1 MDTFTS
7 FWLWQL
13 LGRLHPLVVHFPIG
27 LLVVGLFLES
37 LTLGGR
43 RPGLREGIVWL
54 VRLGAASAVLAAA
67 FGWLL
72 VTADEITG
80 ELVGYHQWLGV
91 ATAVLAVGAA
101 YLLERVQK
109 NEPKEGPSMLWA
121 YRSVLTLS
129 VLCLT
134 AAGHLGS
141 GLTHGSEYLA
151 STLPWNQNGETA
163 EASGALLDE
172 LASVQEASALSE
184 PDLNRLNIQVR
195 QIFAHTCYRCHS
207 SDKQEGDLRLD
218 SEEGVMRGGEGGPVV
233 LPGNAAESEII
244 RRLRLPAS
252 HEEAMPEKGDR
263 LAEKEI
269 ALIELWIDEGA
280 HWADEELQV
289 FFEAALALNKP
300 DVPDG
305 PGDNPID
312 RFVNAYF
319 IEQDLTWPEPASD
332 VVFIRRAYLDLIG
345 LLPKPEEV
353 DAFLAEQAPNKRVRL
368 VDSLLARDEAYAQHW
383 LSFWN
388 DLLRNDYSGTGFI
401 TGGREQITGW
411 LYDALLTN
419 ESYDAMV
426 RALLNPND
434 DTEGFI
440 KGIKW
445 RGAVNA
451 SQTTEMQAAQNVSQA
466 LLGLNLKCA
475 SCHNSFVSNWTLDE
489 AYAFAG
495 VFSDTT
501 LEVVRCD
508 APTGRTAKA
517 SFLYPELGQVDGSL
531 PVSERLV
538 QLADIMVKPENG
550 RLYRT
555 MVNRLWAQ
563 IMGRG
568 IVEPVDEMDNTP
580 WSQALLDWLASDLI
594 ENGHDLKHVI
604 RTIAT
609 SKTYGLPSV
618 GLESA
623 DSVTDE
629 AFVFEGP
636 LRKRLTAEQFADA
649 LSQTVAPVY
658 AAVAFD
664 PYDRSVPADWIWFP
678 ASQNER
684 NSLPEPGVY
693 YFRHRFSLP
702 AMEVAAA
709 EMLVTADHA
718 FRLYLNG
725 RLAGEGSDW
734 REVGRFDV
742 ARRLQAGAN
751 IIAVEAEN
759 EGTIPNP
766 AGLLLSLKITFADG
780 TERTVTT
787 FGTGSQGGPAAG
799 EGENRGKWTSTNSPP
814 GEAWQTIAYDDQAWP
829 TARWFGSHAD
839 NDYWGRLLA
848 FSHEQTGEGVTFAR
862 ASLVELDPFLKA
874 LGRPNREIVTTN
886 RDDEATLLQA
896 LELTNGAFLDE
907 VLTRGAARWHEQY
920 DGDPA
925 RIVRHLYRQAFGRA
939 PTPSEEEAA
948 LEALG
953 PKPEPEAV
961 EDLLWAVVLLPEYQ
975 LIY

>member
-13 LGRLHPLVVHFPIG
+13 LGRLHPLIVHFPIG
-27 LLVVGLFLES
+27 LLVVAVFLES

-43 RPGLREGIVWL
+43 RPGLREGIAWL
-54 VRLGAASAVLAAA
+54 VRLGAASAVLAAL

-72 VTADEITG
+72 ATTDEITG
-80 ELVGYHQWLGV
+80 DLVGYHQWLGI
-91 ATAVLAVGAA
+91 ATAALALGAA
-101 YLLERVQK
+101 YLLGRAEK
-109 NEPKEGPSMLWA
+109 KKEENDYSLLWA

-134 AAGHLGS
+134 VAGHLGAS
-141 GLTHGSEYLA
+141 LTHGPEYLA
-151 STLPWNQNGETA
+151 STLPWNQNEETA
-163 EASGALLDE
+163 EASEALLDE
-172 LASVQEASALSE
+172 LAGLQQASALGE
-184 PDLNRLNIQVR
+184 ADLNRLNLQVR

-252 HEEAMPEKGDR
+252 HEDAMPEEGDP
-263 LAEKEI
+263 LAEEEI
-269 ALIELWIDEGA
+269 ALVELWINEGA
-280 HWADEELQV
+280 PWADEELQV
-289 FFEAALALNKP
+289 FFEAALALSKP

-305 PGDNPID
+305 PEGNSVD
-312 RFVNAYF
+312 RFADAYF
-319 IEQDLTWPEPASD
+319 AEHDLAWPEPASD
-332 VVFIRRAYLDLIG
+332 RVFVRRAYLDLIG
-345 LLPKPEEV
+345 LLPEPDAV
-353 DAFLAEQAPNKRVRL
+353 DAFLADQAPNKRARL
-368 VDSLLARDEAYAQHW
+368 VDALLARDEAYAQHW

-426 RALLNPND
+426 RALLDPSD

-440 KGIKW
+440 KGIEW

-489 AYAFAG
+489 AYAFAE

-501 LEVVRCD
+501 LEIYRCD
-508 APTGRTAKA
+508 APTGRTAEA
-517 SFLYPELGQVDGSL
+517 SFLYPELGQIDGSL

-538 QLADIMVKPENG
+538 QLADIMVQPENG

-555 MVNRLWAQ
+555 IVNRLWAQ

-568 IVEPVDEMDNTP
+568 IVEPVDEMDNAP
-580 WSQALLDWLASDLI
+580 WSQPLLDWLAADLI
-594 ENGHDLKHVI
+594 GHDYDLKHTL

-609 SKTYGLPSV
+609 SKAYGLPSV

-623 DSVTDE
+623 GDVTDE

-664 PYDRSVPADWIWFP
+664 PNDRRVPADWIWYP
-678 ASQNER
+678 ASQNSR
-684 NSLPEPGVY
+684 NSLPEPGTY
-693 YFRHRFSLP
+693 YFRHRFSLSTTK
-702 AMEVAAA
+702 EIAAA

-725 RLAGEGSDW
+725 RLAGEGNDW
-734 REVGRFDV
+734 RNMSRLDV
-742 ARRLQAGAN
+742 AGRLLAGAN
-751 IIAVEAEN
+751 IIAVEA
-759 EGTIPNP
+759 G
-766 AGLLLSLKITFADG
+766 K
-780 TERTVTT
+780 RRHH
-787 FGTGSQGGPAAG
+787 SQPGRPCSSAS
-799 EGENRGKWTSTNSPP
+799 RSPS
-814 GEAWQTIAYDDQAWP
+814 P
-829 TARWFGSHAD
+829 TA
-839 NDYWGRLLA
+839 
-848 FSHEQTGEGVTFAR
+848 
-862 ASLVELDPFLKA
+862 
-874 LGRPNREIVTTN
+874 
-886 RDDEATLLQA
+886 
-896 LELTNGAFLDE
+896 
-907 VLTRGAARWHEQY
+907 
-920 DGDPA
+920 
-925 RIVRHLYRQAFGRA
+925 
-939 PTPSEEEAA
+939 PSRR
-948 LEALG
+948 
-953 PKPEPEAV
+953 
-961 EDLLWAVVLLPEYQ
+961 
-975 LIY
+975 

>member
-1 MDTFTS
+1 MIETS

-13 LGRLHPLVVHFPIG
+13 LGRLHPLIVHFPIG
-27 LLVVGLFLES
+27 LLVVAVFLES

-54 VRLGAASAVLAAA
+54 VRLGAGSAVLAAL

-72 VTADEITG
+72 ATTDEITG

-101 YLLERVQK
+101 YLLGRAEKQTSEK
-109 NEPKEGPSMLWA
+109 EPSLRWA
-121 YRSVLTLS
+121 YRGVLTLS

-134 AAGHLGS
+134 VAGHLGAS
-141 GLTHGSEYLA
+141 LTHGPEYLA
-151 STLPWNQNGETA
+151 STLPWNQNEETA

-172 LASVQEASALSE
+172 LASLQEASALGE
-184 PDLNRLNIQVR
+184 TDLNRLNLQVR

-207 SDKQEGDLRLD
+207 SDKQESDLRLD

-233 LPGNAAESEII
+233 VPGNAAESELI
-244 RRLRLPAS
+244 RRIRLPAS
-252 HEEAMPEKGDR
+252 HEDAMPEEGDR
-263 LAEKEI
+263 LAEEEI
-269 ALIELWIDEGA
+269 ALVELWINEGA

-289 FFEAALALNKP
+289 FFEAALALERP
-300 DVPDG
+300 DVPG
-305 PGDNPID
+305 GSEDNPVD
-312 RFVNAYF
+312 RFVSAYF
-319 IEQDLTWPEPASD
+319 AEHNLAWPEPATD
-332 VVFIRRAYLDLIG
+332 RVFIRRAYLDLIG
-345 LLPKPEEV
+345 LLPEPDAV
-353 DAFLAEQAPNKRVRL
+353 DAFLADQASDKRDRL
-368 VDSLLARDEAYAQHW
+368 IDRLLARDEAYAQHW

-388 DLLRNDYSGTGFI
+388 DLLRNDYAGTGFI
-401 TGGREQITGW
+401 TGGREQITAW

-419 ESYDAMV
+419 KPYDAMV
-426 RALLNPND
+426 RALLNPDD

-440 KGIKW
+440 KGIAW

-451 SQTTEMQAAQNVSQA
+451 SQSTEMQAAQNVSQA

-495 VFSDTT
+495 VFSDST
-501 LEVVRCD
+501 LEIYRCD
-508 APTGRTAKA
+508 APTGRTSEAG
-517 SFLYPELGQVDGSL
+517 FLYPELGQIDGHL

-538 QLADIMVKPENG
+538 QLADIMVQPENG

-555 MVNRLWAQ
+555 IVNRLWAQ

-568 IVEPVDEMDNTP
+568 IIEPVDEMDNAP
-580 WSQALLDWLASDLI
+580 WSQALLDWLAADLI
-594 ENGHDLKHVI
+594 EHDYDLKHTI

-609 SKTYGLPSV
+609 SDVYSLPSV

-623 DSVTDE
+623 GDVTDE
-629 AFVFEGP
+629 QFVFEGP

-658 AAVAFD
+658 VAVAFD
-664 PYDRSVPADWIWFP
+664 PYNRHVPADWIWYP
-678 ASQNER
+678 ASQNDR
-684 NSLPEPGVY
+684 NSLPEPGTY

-702 AMEVAAA
+702 ATKEIAAA
-709 EMLVTADHA
+709 KMLVTADHA

-725 RLAGEGSDW
+725 RLAEEGSDW
-734 REVGRFDV
+734 RDVGRFDV
-742 ARRLQAGAN
+742 AGRLQAGAN

-759 EGTIPNP
+759 RGIIPNP

-780 TERTVTT
+780 TEQTVTT
-787 FGTGSQGGPAAG
+787 FGTGSRDS
-799 EGENRGKWTSTNSPP
+799 EGENRGLWTSANSPP
-814 GEAWQTIAYDDQAWP
+814 GEGWQTLTYDDQAWP
-829 TARWFGSHAD
+829 TARSFGSYAD

-848 FSHEQTGEGVTFAR
+848 FSHEQKGDEVPFAR
-862 ASLVELDPFLKA
+862 AALVELDPFLKA
-874 LGRPNREIVTTN
+874 LGRPDREIVTTS
-886 RDDEATLLQA
+886 RSDEATLLQA

-907 VLTRGAARWHEQY
+907 VLTRGAVRWHEQY
-920 DGDPA
+920 DGNPE
-925 RIVRHLYRQAFGRA
+925 RIVRDLYRQAFGRA
-939 PTPSEEEAA
+939 PTSEENAAA

-953 PKPEPEAV
+953 PKPEPKAI
-961 EDLLWAVVLLPEYQ
+961 EDILWAVVLLPEYQ

>member
-13 LGRLHPLVVHFPIG
+13 LGRLHPLIVHFPIG
-27 LLVVGLFLES
+27 LLVVAAFLES

-43 RPGLREGIVWL
+43 RPGLREGIAWL
-54 VRLGAASAVLAAA
+54 VRIGAASAVLAAA
-67 FGWLL
+67 LGWLL
-72 VTADEITG
+72 ATTDEITG
-80 ELVGYHQWLGV
+80 ALVGYHQWLGV
-91 ATAVLAVGAA
+91 ATAVFAVCAA
-101 YLLERVQK
+101 YLLGRAER
-109 NEPKEGPSMLWA
+109 KEKENDSSLLWA

-134 AAGHLGS
+134 VAGHLGAS
-141 GLTHGSEYLA
+141 LTHGSEYLA
-151 STLPWNQNGETA
+151 SALPWNQSEETA
-163 EASGALLDE
+163 EASVVLLDE
-172 LASVQEASALSE
+172 LAGLQEASALGE
-184 PDLNRLNIQVR
+184 ADLNRLNLQVR

-218 SEEGVMRGGEGGPVV
+218 SQEGVMRGGEGGRVV

-252 HEEAMPEKGDR
+252 HEDAMPEEGDP
-263 LAEKEI
+263 LAEEEV
-269 ALIELWIDEGA
+269 ALIELWINEGA
-280 HWADEELQV
+280 PWADEELQV
-289 FFEAALALNKP
+289 FFEAALALSKP

-305 PGDNPID
+305 PEDNPVD
-312 RFVNAYF
+312 RFVSAYF
-319 IEQDLTWPEPASD
+319 AEHDLAWPEPASD
-332 VVFIRRAYLDLIG
+332 RVFVRRAYLDLIG
-345 LLPKPEEV
+345 LLPEPDEV
-353 DAFLAEQAPNKRVRL
+353 DAFLADQAPNKRERL

-401 TGGREQITGW
+401 TGGRKQITEW

-419 ESYDAMV
+419 RSYDTMV
-426 RALLNPND
+426 RTLLNPDD

-440 KGIKW
+440 KGIEW

-489 AYAFAG
+489 AYAFAE

-501 LEVVRCD
+501 LEIYRCD
-508 APTGRTAKA
+508 EPTGRTAEA
-517 SFLYPELGQVDGSL
+517 GFLYPELGQIDGSF

-538 QLADIMVKPENG
+538 QLADIMVQPGNG

-555 MVNRLWAQ
+555 IVNRLWAQ

-568 IVEPVDEMDNTP
+568 IIESVDEMDNAP
-580 WSQALLDWLASDLI
+580 WSQPLLDWLASDLI
-594 ENGHDLKHVI
+594 ENGYDLKHVI

-609 SKTYGLPSV
+609 SRTHSLPSV

-623 DSVTDE
+623 GDVTDE

-664 PYDRSVPADWIWFP
+664 PYNRSVLADWIWYP
-678 ASQNER
+678 ASQNSR
-684 NSLPEPGVY
+684 NSLPEPGTY

-702 AMEVAAA
+702 TTKEIAAA

-725 RLAGEGSDW
+725 RLAGERNDW
-734 REVGRFDV
+734 RDVGRFDV
-742 ARRLQAGAN
+742 AGRLQAGAN

-766 AGLLLSLKITFADG
+766 AGLLLSLKIIFADG
-780 TERTVTT
+780 AEQTVTT
-787 FGTGSQGGPAAG
+787 FGTGSRNPA
-799 EGENRGKWTSTNSPP
+799 EGENRGEWTSTNSPP
-814 GEAWQTIAYDDQAWP
+814 GEGWQTLAYDDQTWP
-829 TARWFGSHAD
+829 TARWFGSYAD

-848 FSHEQTGEGVTFAR
+848 FSHEQTGDKVPFAR

-874 LGRPNREIVTTN
+874 LGRPDREIVTTS
-886 RDDEATLLQA
+886 RSDEATLLQA

-907 VLTRGAARWHEQY
+907 VLTRGAVRWHEQC

-925 RIVRHLYRQAFGRA
+925 RIVHHLYRQAFGRA
-939 PTPSEEEAA
+939 PTSEEKKVA

-953 PKPEPEAV
+953 PEPEPKAI

-975 LIY
+975 LVY